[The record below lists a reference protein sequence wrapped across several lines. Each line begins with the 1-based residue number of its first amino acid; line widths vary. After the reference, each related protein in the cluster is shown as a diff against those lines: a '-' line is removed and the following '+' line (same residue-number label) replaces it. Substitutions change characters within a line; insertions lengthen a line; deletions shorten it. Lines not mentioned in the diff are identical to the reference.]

1 MAPPPPS
8 SLPARL
14 PASNSGG
21 GEERERGRRGT
32 RRGTGAARV
41 APNGTTR
48 TLTLTNELLYV
59 TS

>member
-1 MAPPPPS
+1 MA
-8 SLPARL
+8 

-21 GEERERGRRGT
+21 GEERERG